1 MKPRM
6 KKLLLIIPLLLACFA
21 ARAQK
26 GYNLVSPS
34 LDPAGDSLVFEQ
46 MRERMAAVRTSCG
59 RPTVAV
65 VLSGGGAKGAAHV
78 GVLRRLEEKGIPVDM
93 ILGTSMGGLVGGLYS
108 LGYRA
113 EFLDSL
119 LRSFDWK
126 LMLSDNIDPSFI
138 PYSDKMLR
146 EKFNLLVPIGY
157 GKSRK
162 LRHYP
167 DVTRPQDASQRGL
180 GASLP
185 AGWVSGI
192 NVENALSRLTVGY
205 RDSISFM
212 DLPIPFFCVSSD
224 LVSGKSKNWTGGDVA
239 LAMRSTMSIPGLFN
253 PVRYKGMVLAD
264 GGMRNN
270 FPTDLARAMGAD
282 IIIGVVLSQVDESNI
297 RVNNIGD
304 IISQMIDML
313 SREAYDKGIAEADV
327 CIRPDLKGYDMMSF
341 STEAIDT
348 ILRRGYAAAL
358 EHDSEL
364 DMVASGT
371 AGHPVLPMKESA
383 TDISSAM
390 VKISSVE
397 FPGKNW
403 KDSQLLQEK
412 VKINPGDRV
421 GSAQIEDAVSA
432 IFGTGSF
439 RDVSYSLLADEGA
452 YRLQF
457 NLTDGPVHRV
467 GIAGRAD
474 TEDMMAGLLSFSY
487 NAYRLS
493 GSKLDLEARIGQNWY
508 GMAKWS
514 LTSPHLP
521 ALGVGLRSGKNMAN
535 MIIDGAFC
543 DAGYWH
549 HRADVSLSGF
559 HSASFDIAAGARLD
573 YYGLNSWLSEKSF
586 DDQISTIGSLA
597 TYRRAFVTAYGNARA
612 YTLDNKYFPTRGFTL
627 GIGYEGVIAENFS
640 QILSID
646 YLEHFRICDWL
657 SVLPSLNLR
666 FVVSD
671 EATLENNLFIAN
683 FAGGAI
689 AGRYLDQQMP
699 FAGFHRCTLLED
711 FAYDAQLDIR
721 ANIFK
726 NAFVSLKGGIIQSA
740 SEITELFGDS
750 SSSIYGGALEF
761 AYASF
766 LGPIKF
772 DLQYST
778 LNGIGAYVSLGY
790 DF

>member
-1 MKPRM
+1 MKR
-6 KKLLLIIPLLLACFA
+6 LLLIAVLLFSALGAN
-21 ARAQK
+21 AQK

-46 MRERMAAVRTSCG
+46 MRERMAAVRTACG

-78 GVLRRLEEKGIPVDM
+78 GVLRRLEEKNIPVDM
-93 ILGTSMGGLVGGLYS
+93 ILGTSMGGLVGGLYA

-113 EFLDSL
+113 DFLDSL

-157 GKSRK
+157 GKSR
-162 LRHYP
+162 RHRVYP
-167 DVTRPQDASQRGL
+167 DVTRPNDGSQGGL

-205 RDSISFM
+205 RDSISFTE
-212 DLPIPFFCVSSD
+212 LPIPFFCVSSD

-239 LAMRSTMSIPGLFN
+239 VAMRSTMSIPGLFN

-358 EHDSEL
+358 EHDAEL
-364 DMVASGT
+364 DMVAAGT
-371 AGHPVLPMKESA
+371 AGHPVIPTRDAA
-383 TDISSAM
+383 TDISSAR

-397 FPGKNW
+397 FPGRSV
-403 KDSQLLQEK
+403 KDAQLLQEMT
-412 VKINPGDRV
+412 KIAPGDRV

-474 TEDMMAGLLSFSY
+474 TEDLMAGLLSFSY

-493 GSKLDLEARIGQNWY
+493 GSKFDFEARIGQNWY
-508 GMAKWS
+508 GQAKWS
-514 LTSPHLP
+514 LASPHLP
-521 ALGVGLRSGKNMAN
+521 ALGVAIRSGKNMAN

-559 HSASFDIAAGARLD
+559 HSASFDLAAGARYD

-586 DDQISTIGSLA
+586 DDRVTTIGDLA
-597 TYRRAFVTAYGNARA
+597 TYRRTFLTAYGNARA
-612 YTLDNKYFPTRGFTL
+612 YTLDDKYFPTKGFTL
-627 GIGYEGVIAENFS
+627 GLGYEGIIGEEFS
-640 QILSID
+640 QILSVD

-657 SVLPSLNLR
+657 SLLPSLNLR

-671 EATLENNLFIAN
+671 DSTLEDNLFIAN

-711 FAYDAQLDIR
+711 FAYDAQLDLR
-721 ANIFK
+721 ANIAK

-740 SEITELFGDS
+740 PQITSLFGDES
-750 SSSIYGGALEF
+750 RSIYGGALEF